1 MDCPRISGAF
11 FYIFLEIGYLTYYNR
26 LKTTPFRQEMADM
39 KRYLFGLLA
48 GAALLLAA
56 CSAGDDKC
64 EHRYTDWNV
73 EKPATCTSDG
83 IQSRECRA
91 CGEDETQIIA
101 AQGHTE
107 ALILAQDAT
116 CTKDGQTEGKV
127 CSICEEVLVESTLL
141 PALGHTEV
149 VDAAAAATCTESGL
163 TEGRHCTVCSEILTA
178 QETIPATGHSY
189 STVVTTQASCKQSGT
204 KTTTCAIC
212 ADSYTEDFALPELD
226 ATSIYDQSGPSIGEI
241 VVYDR
246 NGDEFAMGTGFL
258 YTADGQII
266 TNYHVIEDA
275 CSAKITINGES
286 YDVQYVLA
294 YDKTIDLAVLQISGS
309 FTPLPI
315 CYESHEVGKPV
326 YAFGSSRG
334 LTATFS
340 QGIITYA
347 QREVDGVM
355 HVQHDAAISG
365 GNSGGPLIDRFG
377 HVIGINTWTVRDSQ
391 NLNFAIAT
399 TEIKNLIFGEKMTM
413 AQVFDKESD
422 TFKKLKNY
430 ITTYGDLDED
440 GDYTLFLGSSYSS
453 DYTNEYI
460 RLAIYTA
467 EDNSIQLG
475 LMIDDRTLMYLDIY
489 EVGEIYDWVYY
500 DEDEYIMVG
509 TVRATAFDADSTLSY
524 DDHNISNTYLC
535 SSIQSLSSSMLKLM
549 LVYLEDD
556 LADIGITPS
565 DLYFVNF

>member
-1 MDCPRISGAF
+1 
-11 FYIFLEIGYLTYYNR
+11 
-26 LKTTPFRQEMADM
+26 M
-39 KRYLFGLLA
+39 KRYLIGLLA
-48 GAALLLAA
+48 GTALLLAA
-56 CSAGDDKC
+56 CGAGDEKC
-64 EHRYTDWNV
+64 DHRYTDWNV
-73 EKPATCTSDG
+73 EKAATCTADG
-83 IQSRECRA
+83 VQHRKCRA
-91 CGEDETQIIA
+91 CGEEQTSLISA
-101 AQGHTE
+101 TGHTE

-127 CSICEEVLVESTLL
+127 CSVCEEVLVESKLL

-149 VDAAAAATCTESGL
+149 VDAAADATCTASGL
-163 TEGRHCTVCSEILTA
+163 TEGRHCSVCSEILTP

-189 STVVTTQASCKQSGT
+189 STEITTQATCKQSGT
-204 KTTTCAIC
+204 KTTTCSIC
-212 ADSYTEDFALPELD
+212 ADSYTEEYALPELD
-226 ATSIYDQSGPSIGEI
+226 ATAIYDQSGPSIGEI

-246 NGDEFAMGTGFL
+246 NGDEFAMGTGFV

-275 CSAKITINGES
+275 YSAKITINGEI
-286 YDVQYVLA
+286 YNVQYVLA

-340 QGIITYA
+340 QGIITYS

-399 TEIKNLIFGEKMTM
+399 TEIKNLVFGEKLTM
-413 AQVFDKESD
+413 KQLYEKESD
-422 TFKKLKNY
+422 AFKKLKNY
-430 ITTYGDLDED
+430 IITYGDLDED
-440 GDYTLFLGSSYSS
+440 GDYSLTLGSSYSS
-453 DYTNEYI
+453 DYTNEY
-460 RLAIYTA
+460 RRVAIYTA

-475 LMIDDRTLMYLDIY
+475 LMIDDRTLLYLDIY
-489 EVGEIYDWVYY
+489 EVAKTYDWVYY

-509 TVRATAFDADSTLSY
+509 TVKASTFTADSTLSY
-524 DDHNISNTYLC
+524 SDHNISNTYLC
-535 SSIQSLSSSMLKLM
+535 SSIQELSSAMLKLM
-549 LVYLEDD
+549 LAYLEDD
-556 LADIGITPS
+556 LSDINVTPS
-565 DLYFVNF
+565 DFNFVNF